1 MTKESLENILVA
13 GQPFLLGGKK
23 KCLKTAIRC
32 DLAVSLATATPF
44 LDHFDVPKI
53 RPEVRPRLPKRFR

>member
-1 MTKESLENILVA
+1 
-13 GQPFLLGGKK
+13 LLGGKK

-53 RPEVRPRLPKRFR
+53 RPEVRPRLPKQFR